1 MRRGELLGFMRA
13 ILAQPPRASNHP
25 RSDGNRPPG
34 QINPGPTRRVLTR
47 SQTTSLLYI
56 HMADIDV
63 LEQLPPHRSAL
74 AARGFV
80 HRLAP
85 AQVLLTEVRST
96 GPDEFRAA
104 ARWPRVHTAEGALL
118 DARHDPLFVAETLR
132 QLGIYLPLRFYGLTA
147 ESRPLIE
154 ELRFAL
160 EPATQR
166 PAGCEITC
174 VVRAVRRNAG
184 GAANEHMRS
193 LDLAVRL
200 EADGREFAHADVV
213 ARVLCPASYRAV
225 RHRGRG
231 TEAGNEPAPR
241 LAAVDAAR
249 VGAERPRDVLVAVDR
264 QGGVRIAP
272 TDPFH
277 PFFHDHPGD
286 HITGMTL
293 IGALQQTAALQANEP
308 RLRLRSCT
316 LRALRFTEPTPPPAV
331 EIGTAGRFEIRQ
343 RGTVTAT
350 GEARF
355 DL

>member
-1 MRRGELLGFMRA
+1 
-13 ILAQPPRASNHP
+13 
-25 RSDGNRPPG
+25 
-34 QINPGPTRRVLTR
+34 
-47 SQTTSLLYI
+47 
-56 HMADIDV
+56 MADTDV

-85 AQVLLTEVRST
+85 SQVLLTEVRPT
-96 GPDEFRAA
+96 GPDEFRAT
-104 ARWPRVHTAEGALL
+104 ARWPRVPTAVGAAV

-147 ESRPLIE
+147 ESRVLIE

-160 EPATQR
+160 EPAAER
-166 PAGCEITC
+166 AVGSEISC
-174 VVRAVRRNAG
+174 VARAVRRNAG
-184 GAANEHMRS
+184 GSAGEHMRS
-193 LDLAVRL
+193 LDLTVRL
-200 EADGREFAHADVV
+200 QAGGREFAQADVV
-213 ARVLCPASYRAV
+213 ARVLCPAAYRAV
-225 RHRGRG
+225 RQRGGG
-231 TEAGNEPAPR
+231 TGAEDDPEDQAPVPYAG
-241 LAAVDAAR
+241 VDAAR
-249 VGAERPRDVLVAVDR
+249 VGAVRPRDVLVAVDG
-264 QGGVRIAP
+264 QGAVRIAP

-286 HITGMTL
+286 QITGMTL

-316 LRALRFTEPTPPPAV
+316 LRALRFTEPSPAPTV

-350 GEARF
+350 GEAHF

>member
-1 MRRGELLGFMRA
+1 
-13 ILAQPPRASNHP
+13 
-25 RSDGNRPPG
+25 
-34 QINPGPTRRVLTR
+34 
-47 SQTTSLLYI
+47 
-56 HMADIDV
+56 MADTDV

-85 AQVLLTEVRST
+85 TQVLLTEVRPT
-96 GPDEFRAA
+96 GPDEFRAT
-104 ARWPRVHTAEGALL
+104 ARWPRVPTAAGALV

-147 ESRPLIE
+147 ESRLLIE

-160 EPATQR
+160 EPAAER
-166 PAGCEITC
+166 PAGSEISC
-174 VVRAVRRNAG
+174 VARAVRRNAG
-184 GAANEHMRS
+184 GSVAEHMRS
-193 LDLAVRL
+193 LDLTVRL
-200 EADGREFAHADVV
+200 HADGREFAQADVV
-213 ARVLCPASYRAV
+213 ARVLCPAAYRAV
-225 RHRGRG
+225 RRRGGGGADPEDQGQDQAPARY
-231 TEAGNEPAPR
+231 AG
-241 LAAVDAAR
+241 VDAAR
-249 VGAERPRDVLVAVDR
+249 VGAVRPRDVLVAVDE
-264 QGGVRIAP
+264 QGAVRIAP

-316 LRALRFTEPTPPPAV
+316 LRALRFTEPSPAPTV

-350 GEARF
+350 GEAHF